1 MKKLVSTLVLLGTVA
16 TSAFAQTGIQDPQNL
31 LGTLDGFVDAKEFS
45 QAFKAHD
52 SIVLE
57 SQECTIYNDGNGSY
71 MDCMTEEES
80 KSVIE
85 VDTQYALLNDNFA
98 IVKNVYER
106 YDRNPVRFWLHMQKQ
121 NIFASLQ
128 ANGLAKSNMNN
139 GYVRLERLVPTTFE
153 VLGQSLK
160 AQKLEISVVMIAD
173 DGTEIPFPFYVIV
186 AKGLP
191 FMGQVAE
198 MGLEMEIDGHILPP
212 AMKVIDFQKN

>member
-1 MKKLVSTLVLLGTVA
+1 MKKLVSVLVLLGSL
-16 TSAFAQTGIQDPQNL
+16 TSGAFAQTGIQDPQNL
-31 LGTLDGFVDAKEFS
+31 LGTLDSFVDAKEFS
-45 QAFKAHD
+45 KTFNVND
-52 SIVLE
+52 SVTLE

-98 IVKNVYER
+98 LVRNVYER

-121 NIFASLQ
+121 NIFSSLHT
-128 ANGLAKSNMNN
+128 NGLVKSKMNN
-139 GYVRLERLVPTTFE
+139 SFARLERLIPTTFD
-153 VLGQSLK
+153 VQGQSLK

-212 AMKVIDFQKN
+212 TMKVIDFQKN